1 MIIRLA
7 NIVDVPRM
15 RDIRNGVNE
24 NKLSDPNRFSVEDY
38 SYFLSAPCRS
48 WVASQDDYIVGFCS
62 IDLPNSNVWALFV
75 DPAFER
81 KGAARLLFQTA
92 LFWYFKQTQTTIWL
106 STEPGTRAEQFYLAF
121 GFSAVGITSSGEK
134 RFEMSYSA
142 WNDRYGMGN

>member
-7 NIVDVPRM
+7 TTKDVPRM
-15 RDIRNGVNE
+15 REIRNEVNE
-24 NKLSDPNRFSVEDY
+24 NILSDPNRFSVEDY

-62 IDLPNSNVWALFV
+62 IDFPKNNVWALFV
-75 DPAFER
+75 DPPFER
-81 KGAARLLFQTA
+81 RGAARLLFQAA

-121 GFSAVGITSSGEK
+121 GFSAVITTYSGEQ